1 MSASVLA
8 YQMGASMIETLD
20 EADKSE
26 FVETIS
32 VAFGDHPM
40 MPPGLSAD
48 KSRRWVNTMLQT
60 FTKAPDATLF
70 GVRRHGILDCAA
82 FVYDAA
88 FEPRGWQL
96 LVFLFQMLRVFGW
109 GLTLTFARVFSKK
122 PVRKGRPL
130 ELLLL
135 GTRTSAQGQGLG
147 RAMLR
152 HIFEFAD
159 LQGYDSVILEVAKDT
174 PAFGFYLR
182 EGFLVDKEVAL
193 PTTPLCFLRR
203 PIAEEKNDDGN
214 TATNQ
219 LN

>member
-1 MSASVLA
+1 
-8 YQMGASMIETLD
+8 MIETLE
-20 EADKSE
+20 EAHKSA

-32 VAFGDHPM
+32 VAFADHPM

-48 KSRRWVNTMLQT
+48 KSRRWVNTMLRA
-60 FTKAPDATLF
+60 FTKAPDARLF
-70 GVRRHGILDCAA
+70 GIRRNGNLDCAA

-96 LVFLFQMLRVFGW
+96 MFFLFQMLRVFGW
-109 GLTLTFARVFSKK
+109 GLSLTFARVLSKK
-122 PVRKGRPL
+122 PKRKGRPL

-147 RAMLR
+147 RSMLR
-152 HIFEFAD
+152 HIFDFAD
-159 LQGYDSVILEVAKDT
+159 LRGYDSVILEVAKDT

-193 PTTPLCFLRR
+193 STTPLCFLRR
-203 PIAEEKNDDGN
+203 PIAEEQNDDGN
-214 TATNQ
+214 TPTNQ
-219 LN
+219 IGSDHWL